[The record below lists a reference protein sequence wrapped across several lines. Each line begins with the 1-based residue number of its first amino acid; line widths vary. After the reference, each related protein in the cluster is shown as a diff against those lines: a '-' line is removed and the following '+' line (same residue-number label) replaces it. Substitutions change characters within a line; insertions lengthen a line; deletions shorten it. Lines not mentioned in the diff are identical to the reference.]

1 MPDKIYYETR
11 QQKREE
17 KQIEFQNKASY
28 MRETIDNMVAMI
40 LKQMEHTREYYGF
53 SKAAFSSLFSYDE
66 SYYWKIQNKGV
77 TPNLKAFL
85 LFCSVFDFDISE
97 ILGRAYLDSVDSV
110 VRETSVYL
118 SGLAPET
125 LQKINE
131 VIQASD
137 DTPERKKYG
146 NVLLEHLVKIR
157 EEDSQD
163 PLYPFGSDIPK
174 DCLDEVESPSYHKN
188 VRRQYPKQNLR

>member
-11 QQKREE
+11 QQEREE
-17 KQIEFQNKASY
+17 KQIEFQHKAAY
-28 MRETIDNMVAMI
+28 MRETIDNMIAML

-97 ILGRAYLDSVDSV
+97 MLGRAYLDSVDSV
-110 VRETSVYL
+110 VRETAVYL
-118 SGLAPET
+118 SGLDPET
-125 LQKINE
+125 LQKIND
-131 VIQASD
+131 VVQASN
-137 DTPERKKYG
+137 DTPERKNYG
-146 NVLLEHLVKIR
+146 RILLDHLAKAR
-157 EEDSQD
+157 KEDLQE
-163 PLYPFGSDIPK
+163 PLYLFGSDIPK
-174 DCLDEVESPSYHKN
+174 DCLDKVESPTYHKN
-188 VRRQYPKQNLR
+188 ARRQYPKKDLP